1 MANQYL
7 PFATGGS
14 ANTMTYSAWASLSSI
29 IANGFQSGVASS
41 EQFNT
46 LMRQVSVPA
55 SGLAQWASD
64 TAGVNAVDDG
74 SVTNFKALLNSAWSA
89 KLAPY
94 DAVLSTALYN
104 RGSVAAAGYD
114 GISTTGQYRGIQSG
128 YSTVLLHF
136 NSTDTSTGHVQIEVP
151 YEGAPFDLRFRNK
164 LDNTTWSGWST
175 FWTTQN
181 FNPANYFPVTG
192 GTVSGSVSAT
202 GSVAAGGGMISYGS
216 YLFGETGND
225 TGHVWNMDGGFS
237 AINNGTTTVAFRP
250 TFTQFNVPA
259 SGITSGATAN
269 DSNFAT
275 TAHVTNKINNLFTA
289 SNGDT
294 GWARAST
301 GQIEQW
307 GQVYIGDVLSGGA
320 SGTFTFPLAF
330 PTGCNLCVVSVQ
342 DVNANG
348 NVVITIGDPSTTSVT
363 WRAGETSSTIQNA
376 TIHFYARGH

>member
-46 LMRQVSVPA
+46 LMRQVSVPTA
-55 SGLAQWASD
+55 GLAQWASD

-94 DAVLSTALYN
+94 DAILASTLYA
-104 RGSVAAAGYD
+104 RGSVAASGYD
-114 GISTTGQYRGIQSG
+114 SISATGQYRGIQGG
-128 YSTVLLHF
+128 YSTLLLHF
-136 NSTDTSTGHVQIEVP
+136 KSTDTSTGSVQIEFP

-181 FNPANYFPVTG
+181 FNPSNYFPVTG
-192 GTVSGSVSAT
+192 GTVNGSISTT
-202 GSVAAGGGMISYGS
+202 GSMVADGGMVSYGS
-216 YLFGETGND
+216 YLFGEPGND
-225 TGHVWNMDGGFS
+225 TGHVWNLDGGFS
-237 AINNGTTTVAFRP
+237 AVNNGTTTVAFRP

-259 SGITSGATAN
+259 NGITSAATAN

-275 TAHVTNKINNLFTA
+275 TAHVTNKINNLFTG
-289 SNGDT
+289 SNGDI
-294 GWARAST
+294 GWAKSST

-320 SGTFTFPLAF
+320 SGTFTFPIAF
-330 PTGCNLCVVSVQ
+330 PVGCNLCLASVQ
-342 DVNANG
+342 DVNG
-348 NVVITIGDPSTTSVT
+348 QSNVVVSTGDPTSTSVT
-363 WRAGETSSTIQNA
+363 WQAGETSPTIQNV

>member
-14 ANTMTYSAWASLSSI
+14 ANTMTYSAWVSLSSI
-29 IANGFQSGVASS
+29 ITNGFQSGVASS

-94 DAVLSTALYN
+94 DAALATTLYY
-104 RGSVAAAGYD
+104 RGNITAAGYD
-114 GISTTGQYRGIQSG
+114 SISQTGQYRGLQSG
-128 YSTVLLHF
+128 YSTLLLHF
-136 NSTDTSTGHVQIEVP
+136 QSTDTSTGSVQFEVP
-151 YEGAPFDLRFRNK
+151 YEAAAFDLRFRNK
-164 LDNTTWSGWST
+164 LDGTTWSDWAT

-192 GTVSGSVSAT
+192 GTVGGSINAN
-202 GSVAAGGGMISYGS
+202 GSIAASGGMISYGS
-216 YLFGETGND
+216 YFFGEAGND
-225 TGHVWNMDGGFS
+225 TGLGWNLDGGFS
-237 AINNGTTTVAFRP
+237 AVNNGSATVAFRP

-259 SGITSGATAN
+259 NGITSAATAN

-275 TAHVTNKINNLFTA
+275 TAHVTNKINNLFTG

-294 GWARAST
+294 GWAKSST

-307 GQVYIGDVLSGGA
+307 GQVYIGDVPSGGA
-320 SGTFTFPLAF
+320 SGTFTFPIAF
-330 PTGCNLCVVSVQ
+330 PVGCNLCLASVQ
-342 DVNANG
+342 DVNG
-348 NVVITIGDPSTTSVT
+348 RSNVVVSTGDPTSTSVT
-363 WRAGETSSTIQNA
+363 WRAGETSPTGQNV